1 MDKLIEWMNSPQNS
15 AMLVY
20 VLVIILIASK
30 IYLRF
35 FINRRLHINHT
46 LRKKICPFCN
56 EAIDE
61 LSACQK
67 CNKKPD
73 TNQLNI
79 ACYHCG
85 YLGEMDNYSQIPEF
99 WVTVIIW
106 GLLTFPAVIYY
117 FLYHNKKICRNC
129 GRMTRASDYKET
141 RRRWKGGRW

>member
-1 MDKLIEWMNSPQNS
+1 MDKLIEWMNSPQSS
-15 AMLVY
+15 AMFVYILVF
-20 VLVIILIASK
+20 ILIASK

-35 FINRRLHINHT
+35 FKNRKLHINPT

-56 EAIDE
+56 EAIDG
-61 LSACQK
+61 LNTCKK

-73 TNQLNI
+73 KNQLNI

-85 YLGEMDNYSQIPEF
+85 YLGEMDNYSQNSEF

-106 GLLTFPAVIYY
+106 GLFTFPAIIYY

-141 RRRWKGGRW
+141 LINKTRG